1 MMTDLRADE
10 YSRFYST
17 TTRTYLIALSLVATL
32 SVLAYLTMHRVMD
45 AHGSRAGVIN
55 VSGRQRML
63 SQRIAL
69 YSEYLVSS
77 NSENHASVET
87 QLEAL
92 LDRFEKA
99 HVGLSQG
106 NKELGEPIA
115 PVRDMYFGA
124 NHLDDEVQTFIRS
137 VRNLLSTAGQDHEK
151 QNAALVKIRE
161 LQELI
166 LPKLDQTVKLNQEAS
181 DVQVGKLKDFESF
194 ILGFTLLLLLVEAFF
209 IFRPM
214 VNSISKLL
222 VAAAEARET
231 ALRATDA
238 KSAFLAT
245 ITHEIRTPMTGVLGI
260 SDALLETDLPEENRN
275 QVATIKRLSE
285 TLVSMVNDILDYSK
299 IEAGKLTLEVV
310 DFNLPSV
317 AIDTHLLFS
326 SSALKKNIQF
336 SFDVDSV
343 LPVQLQGDPTRL
355 RQVVTNFVGNAVKFT
370 PVGGTI
376 RLTVKPG
383 AAGFVRFEVSDS
395 GPGIA
400 LDARERIFGRFNQ
413 ADETVSRNHG
423 GTGLGLS
430 ICKQIAELMN
440 GRIGVVSEV
449 GKGSTFWFE
458 VPLEKASNVTEVI
471 TGSAR
476 PSNPNANIGLGY
488 QLLLAEDNEVNQKI
502 LVGQL
507 TRMGFR
513 VQVASNGREA
523 VRAFDAQSFD
533 LVLMDCEMPEMDG
546 FAATREIRKLEV
558 AQGRS
563 PLPILALTGHSGQE
577 IIDKCIGAGMTL
589 VLTKPI
595 RVEKLAAQLREWLP
609 QRTANKESTPVPRS
623 SAS

>member
-1 MMTDLRADE
+1 MTDLRAAE

-32 SVLAYLTMHRVMD
+32 SVLAYFTMHRVMD
-45 AHGSRAGVIN
+45 AHGSRAAVIN

-69 YSEYLVSS
+69 YSEYLVSA
-77 NSENHASVET
+77 NAETRASAEV
-87 QLEAL
+87 QLETL

-99 HVGLSQG
+99 NIGLSLG
-106 NKELGEPIA
+106 NAELGEPIPA
-115 PVRDMYFGA
+115 VHEMFFGP
-124 NHLDDEVQTFIRS
+124 NHLNDDVQTFIRS
-137 VRNLLSTAGQDHEK
+137 GRLLLSTTSQDPEK
-151 QNAALVKIRE
+151 QRVALLKIRE

-166 LPKLDQTVKLNQEAS
+166 LPKLDQAVKLNQDAS

-194 ILGFTLLLLLVEAFF
+194 ILAFTLLLLMIEAFF

-222 VAAAEARET
+222 VAAEEARET

-260 SDALLETDLPEENRN
+260 SDALLETDLPDENRD
-275 QVATIKRLSE
+275 QIATIKRLSE

-299 IEAGKLTLEVV
+299 IEAGKLSLEVL

-317 AIDTHLLFS
+317 AIDTHLLFT
-326 SSALKKNIQF
+326 SSAMKKNIQF
-336 SFDVDSV
+336 SFDVDSS
-343 LPVQLQGDPTRL
+343 LPNQLQGDPTRL
-355 RQVVTNFVGNAVKFT
+355 RQVVTNFVGNALKFT
-370 PVGGTI
+370 PVGGSI
-376 RLTVKPG
+376 RLSVKSV
-383 AAGFVRFEVSDS
+383 ADGFVRFEVVDT

-400 LDARERIFGRFNQ
+400 ADARERIFGRFNQ
-413 ADETVSRNHG
+413 ADETVSRHHG

-430 ICKQIAELMN
+430 ICKQIAELMK
-440 GRIGVVSEV
+440 GRIGVESEV

-458 VPLEKASNVTEVI
+458 VPLAKASNVTDVI
-471 TGSAR
+471 TGATPR
-476 PSNPNANIGLGY
+476 TANPNANLGTGY
-488 QLLLAEDNEVNQKI
+488 RLLLAEDNEVNQKI

-507 TRMGFR
+507 TRMGFH
-513 VQVASNGREA
+513 VQVAANGREA
-523 VRAFDAQSFD
+523 VQAFSAQSFD
-533 LVLMDCEMPEMDG
+533 LLLMDCEMPELDG
-546 FAATREIRKLEV
+546 FAATREIRIIEV

-577 IIDKCIGAGMTL
+577 MIEKCIGAGMSL

-595 RVEKLAAQLREWLP
+595 RIEKLANHLRESLP
-609 QRTANKESTPVPRS
+609 QRSTEAAPKTVRNS